1 MRFWRFPAFRWG
13 ALLGGAL
20 VWRLLLFIGAQGSDD
35 LAYSDSAWTVASGS
49 LPIHQGIHGTRIGYV
64 GAIGAFYALFGAGSF
79 SLILLNLTTSV
90 GEVALARLIAREY
103 LDDAGSWLT
112 AFLVAILPVHVFY
125 ATEAHPD
132 LPAAALTTCSVLLF
146 LWAKKS
152 DNTGLFVISGVLL
165 GTAHLM
171 KETAFMGLAALA
183 VLGGRPRF
191 KFLLPV
197 AGFATILAAESLLF
211 WTTTGDPL
219 YRLHQV
225 HAMQS
230 EIMHSPYYVETTP
243 TFRRLLIDVPA
254 MFFWPA
260 QGTYLFF
267 AFLPLLALMGV
278 AAARRRRDRTLL
290 CPTVWTLTIAGL
302 LTFWPITLM
311 PYRPAMVAFPRIYL
325 GIAVPM
331 SILASSALRALP
343 QKLSWIVL
351 VTVAAAALG
360 SALLL
365 HADARRESSGA
376 RIAHAAIRDL
386 PVVSDPRTIQFL
398 RLYDGY
404 SGRRPLRSWEEPAP
418 SGIHCVVVNDLW
430 IRHLRDWTGTRPP
443 TGFEDPGAAPFLND
457 VLPGRIRLRTLLQG
471 RVEYIGI
478 DKLRIYRIP

>member
-1 MRFWRFPAFRWG
+1 MRFWQSPAFRWST
-13 ALLGGAL
+13 LLGGTL

-64 GAIGAFYALFGAGSF
+64 GAIGALYALFGAGSF
-79 SLILLNLTTSV
+79 SLILLNLATSV
-90 GEVALARLIAREY
+90 GEVAVARLVAREF
-103 LDDAGSWLT
+103 LDDAGSWL
-112 AFLVAILPVHVFY
+112 AAILVAILPVHVFY

-132 LPAAALTTCSVLLF
+132 LPAAALTTCSALLF
-146 LWAKKS
+146 LRAKKS
-152 DNTGLFVISGVLL
+152 DNAGLFLISGVLL

-183 VLGGRPRF
+183 ALGGRPRV

-197 AGFATILAAESLLF
+197 AGFAAVVAAESLLF
-211 WTTTGDPL
+211 WTATGDPL
-219 YRLHQV
+219 FRFHRV

-230 EIMHSPYYVETTP
+230 EIMNSPYYVDTTP

-260 QGTYLFF
+260 EGTYLFF
-267 AFLPLLALMGV
+267 AVLPLLALLG
-278 AAARRRRDRTLL
+278 AAGAYRRRDRALL
-290 CPTVWTLTIAGL
+290 GPALWTVAVVGL

-331 SILASSALRALP
+331 AVLASSALRALP
-343 QKLSWIVL
+343 GKLPGIAL
-351 VTVAAAALG
+351 AAAAAAALG

-365 HADARRESSGA
+365 HADARRESLGA
-376 RIAHAAIRDL
+376 RIAHSATQEL

-404 SGRRPLRSWEEPAP
+404 SERRPLRSWNEPAP
-418 SGIHCVVVNDLW
+418 SGTHCLVVNDLW
-430 IRHLRDWTGTRPP
+430 IRHLRDWSGTRPP
-443 TGFEDPGAAPFLND
+443 AGFEDPGGAPLRDD
-457 VLPGRIRLRTLLQG
+457 VLPGRIRLRTLLRG
-471 RVEYIGI
+471 RVEYIGRE
-478 DKLRIYRIP
+478 KLRIYRLP